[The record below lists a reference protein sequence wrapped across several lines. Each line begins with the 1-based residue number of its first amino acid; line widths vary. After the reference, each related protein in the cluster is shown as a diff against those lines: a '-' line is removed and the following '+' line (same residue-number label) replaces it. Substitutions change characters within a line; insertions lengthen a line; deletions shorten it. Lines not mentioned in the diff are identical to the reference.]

1 VNFFNI
7 KLIFFLNLNKHVP
20 LGLLF
25 IIIELEKRCKLRKDN
40 HHLNDD
46 GDGDDDY
53 DGYEIDLWL

>member
-1 VNFFNI
+1 M
-7 KLIFFLNLNKHVP
+7 
-20 LGLLF
+20 GLLF